1 MFYFDQAIEFIDE
14 FTDVDD
20 IDDKFELVNY
30 AVGSLYSTNRIGQN
44 AAENLLNHYFVKLNG
59 EINEN

>member
-30 AVGSLYSTNRIGQN
+30 AVGSLYSTNKISQN